1 MQNYIKTIKE
11 SQCLTRDYALNATHS
26 KINTEQR
33 TVELSFSSNTPYQRW
48 QDANEVLEHRA
59 GSIDLSRLNN
69 KGALL
74 VNHDWNRQIG
84 VVEHAYID
92 GDKARAVVKFSKR
105 QEAQDFFQD
114 VQDGIIANV
123 SVGYKVDQAEPDHNN
138 KAVRV
143 TKWQP
148 FEISLVS
155 VPADVTVGI
164 GRNTAQSMN
173 QETAKLEAVLNHM
186 STNNP
191 EEERMNNEANKV
203 NQANQVNNVTKGEV
217 AGVDV
222 AKEAVRSFDEG
233 IKNERERVAQIGS
246 LAREF
251 QQADFARSYID
262 NGASFE
268 SFQKDLLLH
277 VQSTQ
282 RERLRTLEQQSPQVN
297 AVQSCANN
305 IGMSD
310 KETRE
315 FSLTKAMRAMSQPM
329 SAQAREDAKLEF
341 EASETAKRKMGIYDD
356 SFVIPTDVL
365 QRDFTVAGGGNAL
378 VGTELRASSFIDL
391 LRNKS
396 IMMSIAQRL
405 SGLRGNLSIP
415 RQTQGS
421 NVYWVGEKE
430 DVGEGN
436 IVTDQI
442 HLSPKR
448 LGAYL
453 EVSRE
458 LITNSSLDA
467 ETMVRNDLLAALATG
482 IDTAALYGTGQD
494 KQPLG
499 LTKTTGIAT
508 VEYDAASP
516 SLADY
521 IGLETSIALQN
532 ADVANMRYLLNP
544 ALRGA
549 AKTTPRLPNSE
560 MTVWESGNTINGYN
574 VEVTNQIAN
583 NQVIFGDFS
592 QLIIG
597 LWDGLRLTVNPY
609 ALDKSGGIRVVVMQ
623 SVDFAVRRPESF
635 AIANKKVVV

>member
-11 SQCLTRDYALNATHS
+11 SECLTRDYSLNATHS
-26 KINTEQR
+26 KIDTEQR

-123 SVGYKVDQAEPDHNN
+123 SVGYKVDQAEADHTN

-164 GRNTAQSMN
+164 GRNTAQSIN

-191 EEERMNNEANKV
+191 EGERMSNEVSNINHVNKGD
-203 NQANQVNNVTKGEV
+203 VT
-217 AGVDV
+217 GVSS

-233 IKNERERVAQIGS
+233 IKNERERMAKIDS
-246 LAREF
+246 LARKFNQTE
-251 QQADFARSYID
+251 FARSYIEE
-262 NGASFE
+262 GKSFDQFE
-268 SFQKDLLLH
+268 RDLVEH
-277 VQSTQ
+277 MQWVQER
-282 RERLRTLEQQSPQVN
+282 RERMAKLEGESPKIN

-310 KETRE
+310 KETCE
-315 FSLTKAMRAMSQPM
+315 FSLSRAVRALVNPFDVK
-329 SAQAREDAKLEF
+329 AREAATFEF
-341 EASETAKRKMGIYDD
+341 EASDTAKRKLGINDD
-356 SFVIPTDVL
+356 SLMIPPDVL
-365 QRDFTVAGGGNAL
+365 QRDFSIATGGSAL
-378 VGTELRASSFIDL
+378 VPTQLQASSFIDL

-396 IMMSIAQRL
+396 IMMSIARRL
-405 SGLRGNLSIP
+405 SGLRGNVDIP
-415 RQTQGS
+415 RQVEGS
-421 NVYWVGEKE
+421 NIYWVGENQ
-430 DVGEGN
+430 DVGEGK
-436 IVTDQI
+436 VTTDQI
-442 HLSPKR
+442 HLTPKT

-453 EVSRE
+453 EVSRM
-458 LITNSSLDA
+458 LMINSSLDA
-467 ETMVRNDLLAALATG
+467 ETMVRNDLLAAVALG
-482 IDTAALYGTGQD
+482 IDTAALYGTGGNH
-494 KQPLG
+494 QPLG
-499 LTKTTGIAT
+499 LTKTAGIT
-508 VEYDAASP
+508 SIEYDAVSP

-521 IGLETSIALQN
+521 IALETSIALQN
-532 ADVANMRYLLNP
+532 TDVANMRYLLNP
-544 ALRGA
+544 ELRGA

-560 MTVWESGNTINGYN
+560 MTVWEQGNTINGYN
-574 VEVTNQIAN
+574 VEVTNQIAK

-609 ALDKSGGIRVVVMQ
+609 ALDKSGGIRLVVMQ

>member
-1 MQNYIKTIKE
+1 MQGYIKTIKE
-11 SQCLTRDYALNATHS
+11 AEVLTRDYTFNATHS
-26 KINTEQR
+26 KIDVDKR

-59 GSIDLSRLNN
+59 GAIDLSRLNN

-123 SVGYKVDQAEPDHNN
+123 SVGYKVDRAEPDHTN

-143 TKWQP
+143 TRWQP

-164 GRNTAQSMN
+164 GRNLAQNNNDDVAELKSALNQVNQNVNNINPEGERMN
-173 QETAKLEAVLNHM
+173 QEAREVKTE
-186 STNNP
+186 P
-191 EEERMNNEANKV
+191 
-203 NQANQVNNVTKGEV
+203 QVT
-217 AGVDV
+217 
-222 AKEAVRSFDEG
+222 RSFDEG
-233 IKNERERVAQIGS
+233 LKDGVKNERERIAKIDA

-251 QQADFARSYID
+251 KQADFARSYID
-262 NGASFE
+262 NGTGFE
-268 SFQKDLLLH
+268 TFQKDLLLH

-282 RERLRTLEQQSPQVN
+282 RERLKMLESQSPQVN

-305 IGMSD
+305 IGMND

-315 FSLTKAMRAMSQPM
+315 FSLSRAVRALVNPFDIK
-329 SAQAREDAKLEF
+329 AREAASFEF
-341 EASETAKRKMGIYDD
+341 EASDAAKRKLGINDD
-356 SFVIPTDVL
+356 SLMIPPDVL
-365 QRDFTVAGGGNAL
+365 QRDFSIATGGNAL
-378 VGTELRASSFIDL
+378 VPTQLQASSFIDM

-396 IMMSIAQRL
+396 IMLSIARRL
-405 SGLRGNLSIP
+405 SGLRGNVDIP
-415 RQTQGS
+415 RQVEGS
-421 NVYWVGEKE
+421 NIYWVGENQ
-430 DVGEGN
+430 DVGEGK
-436 IVTDQI
+436 VTTDQI
-442 HLSPKR
+442 HLTPKT

-453 EVSRE
+453 EVSRM
-458 LITNSSLDA
+458 LMINSSLDA
-467 ETMVRNDLLAALATG
+467 ETMVRNDLLAAVALG
-482 IDTAALYGTGQD
+482 IDTAALYGTGSNH
-494 KQPLG
+494 QPLG
-499 LTKTTGIAT
+499 LTRVSGITA
-508 VEYDAASP
+508 VEYTGDSP

-549 AKTTPRLPNSE
+549 AKTTPRLPGSE
-560 MTVWESGNTINGYN
+560 MTVWESGNTINGYT
-574 VEVTNQIAN
+574 VEVTNQIKAK
-583 NQVIFGDFS
+583 QVIFGDFS

-609 ALDKSGGIRVVVMQ
+609 SLDKSGGIRLVVMQ

-635 AIANKKVVV
+635 AIANKKIV